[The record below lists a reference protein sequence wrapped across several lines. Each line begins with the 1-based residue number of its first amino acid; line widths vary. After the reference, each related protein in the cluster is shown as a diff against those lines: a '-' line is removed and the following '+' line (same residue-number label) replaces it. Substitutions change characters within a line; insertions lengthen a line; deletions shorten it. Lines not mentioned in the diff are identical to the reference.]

1 MIVWSR
7 GGILAPVA
15 AILSLVLTEYS
26 VNVLFNDNLYYEIH
40 GWPKF
45 IALTIA
51 GLLCFLLGR
60 FLNKEPK
67 TYIDKLTGEEVVFKK
82 NHSFFFINI
91 KYWAFIFPIL
101 GLIYW
106 ITSN

>member
-1 MIVWSR
+1 MIIWSR

-26 VNVLFNDNLYYEIH
+26 VNALFNSEIYYEVH

-45 IALTIA
+45 VALSIA

-60 FLNKEPK
+60 FLNKEEK
-67 TYIDKLTGEEVVFKK
+67 VYIDKATGKDVVLKI
-82 NHSFFFINI
+82 FFF
-91 KYWAFIFPIL
+91 YLSLLYHFPLIFQTYVLYIL
-101 GLIYW
+101 
-106 ITSN
+106 